1 VDVIRGEVDRIRG
14 REVQEVV
21 NNVAGGD
28 VPDDQNDESGD
39 DATLEHDPQNLQIQ
53 PDDDLDDIP
62 LNPLTMA
69 RNFVT
74 MFFTSLIPDN
84 NQVI

>member
-1 VDVIRGEVDRIRG
+1 MDVIRGEVDRIRV

-21 NNVAGGD
+21 NNAGGGE
-28 VPDDQNDESGD
+28 VPDELNDESGD
-39 DATLEHDPQNLQIQ
+39 DATLEHDPQNLQIE
-53 PDDDLDDIP
+53 PDDPDEPL
-62 LNPLTMA
+62 LNPLIMA
-69 RNFVT
+69 RNFVI